1 MIDFSPPQTK
11 LCQMN
16 TSTTVEEKKRGYK
29 FLLFVIVAAF
39 LYLVG
44 FNLLSDWLN
53 EAYNV
58 NPAMCN
64 IANLLV
70 PVATTIFSGVYLL
83 LFRRGGLRTLLGI
96 GLLIAPFALFA
107 VVQPVFGGD
116 AQVVRWD
123 FRFSKS
129 NESKVDDTGEPLSE
143 RIDLATTTP
152 YDFPRF
158 LGSDNNGTVS
168 GVTLDRWEGD
178 LKPLWK
184 QPIGKG
190 WSGFAAVNGYA
201 VTQEQLGAI
210 ECVTCYLAETGEQ
223 IWRYSVTRRHEDT
236 MAMGKPGP
244 RATPTIHEGRVY
256 AMSGTGVLDCL
267 DGADGNPIWSVDIPP
282 LVGISQKTSTNS
294 VGLEYT
300 EEDSDLAWGRSTSP
314 LIYKDIVIV
323 PAGGLPKKH
332 PNYDQDK
339 SSTMIAFDK
348 LTGDEFWRGGNRM
361 IAYGSPS
368 VRTVLG
374 RDQILLSAEDHAV
387 GHDPETGE
395 ELWAFKRPGGSNA
408 GANCSQVTWLA
419 SDTLLFTKGYSL
431 GGESVRIAIDDAAQ
445 KWAATSIRKDPR
457 VLKTKMT
464 SPVIYQ
470 DHLYAL
476 SDGYLE
482 CVRIEGLKR
491 KWKRRKRFGNGQLL
505 LVGDKLLIQSEFG
518 TLHLVQANPDKFEEL
533 DSFKSING
541 ICWNTLCLHHD
552 LLLVRSDLEA
562 ACYRLPLLQAN

>member
-1 MIDFSPPQTK
+1 MNNDAADK
-11 LCQMN
+11 L
-16 TSTTVEEKKRGYK
+16 EKRGYK
-29 FLLFVIVAAF
+29 FLLFVIVVAI

-53 EAYNV
+53 EAYNM

-70 PVATTIFSGVYLL
+70 PVLTTIFCGVYLL

-96 GLLIAPFALFA
+96 GLLIAPFAFFA
-107 VVQPVFGGD
+107 LVQPVFGGD
-116 AQVVRWD
+116 AQIVRWD

-129 NESKVDDTGEPLSE
+129 KEPKVDDSDEQLSE
-143 RIDLATTTP
+143 RIDLTTTTP

-158 LGSDNNGTVS
+158 LGSDNNATVS
-168 GVTLDRWEGD
+168 GVTLGRWDGD

-184 QPIGKG
+184 QPVGKG

-201 VTQEQLGAI
+201 VTQEQLGDT

-223 IWRYSVTRRHEDT
+223 AWRYSVTRRHEDT

-256 AMSGTGVLDCL
+256 AMSATGVLDCL

-323 PAGGLPKKH
+323 PAGGLSKNH
-332 PNYDQDK
+332 PDYDEDK

-348 LTGDEFWRGGNRM
+348 LTGDEVWRGGNRM

-395 ELWAFKRPGGSNA
+395 ELWAFSRPGGSNA
-408 GANCSQVTWLA
+408 GANCSQVTWLS
-419 SDTLLFTKGYSL
+419 SDILLFTKGYSL
-431 GGESVRIAIDDAAQ
+431 GGESVRIAIDEQTQ
-445 KWAATSIRKDPR
+445 KWTATSIRKDPR

-464 SPVIYQ
+464 NPVIYQ

-482 CVRIEGLKR
+482 CVQIEGPGGSVR
-491 KWKRRKRFGNGQLL
+491 VW
-505 LVGDKLLIQSEFG
+505 I
-518 TLHLVQANPDKFEEL
+518 AAL
-533 DSFKSING
+533 DSG
-541 ICWNTLCLHHD
+541 
-552 LLLVRSDLEA
+552 E
-562 ACYRLPLLQAN
+562 P